1 MLTNTMR
8 DPIIEAASFFGE
20 ELMQMNAG
28 NVLLKRTQQKKALEI
43 SRGYL
48 ELAVEP

>member
-28 NVLLKRTQQKKALEI
+28 NVLLKRTQPKKALDSFLWCEDI
-43 SRGYL
+43 RY
-48 ELAVEP
+48 V